1 MEWETLRSNWAVI
14 WAVLMSGVTIVQLL
28 LAKTYARREELEKVS
43 SRLNILEHAVD
54 GLPTRKE
61 LHNLQ
66 LEMSNLRG
74 ELRELAPSI
83 RQVSRISDLLL
94 DNELKEKN

>member
-1 MEWETLRSNWAVI
+1 MQASAAPTLSMQPAPVY
-14 WAVLMSGVTIVQLL
+14 LPPL
-28 LAKTYARREELEKVS
+28 REELELVRN
-43 SRLNILEHAVD
+43 RLQGLENTIAV
-54 GLPTRKE
+54 LPSQKD
-61 LHNLQ
+61 LHQLQ

-94 DNELKEKN
+94 ENELKDK

>member
-1 MEWETLRSNWAVI
+1 MDWEVVKGNWAII
-14 WAVLMSGVTIVQLL
+14 WALFMSGINLIQLL
-28 LAKTYARREELEKVS
+28 LAKTYAKREELEQVRN
-43 SRLNILEHAVD
+43 RLQGLENTISV
-54 GLPTRKE
+54 LPSQKD
-61 LHNLQ
+61 LHQLQ

-94 DNELKEKN
+94 ENELKDK

>member
-1 MEWETLRSNWAVI
+1 MDWDVVKGNWAII
-14 WAVLMSGVTIVQLL
+14 WALFMSGVNLIQLL
-28 LAKTYARREELEKVS
+28 LAKTYVKREELELVRN
-43 SRLNILEHAVD
+43 RLQGLENTIAV
-54 GLPTRKE
+54 LPSQKD
-61 LHNLQ
+61 LHQLQ

-94 DNELKEKN
+94 ENELKDK